1 MSTARNLFKSSL
13 ARTSFTVVSIVISF
27 FMFPFLVHMLG
38 DKWYGLWT
46 IATSIT
52 GYYYLVD
59 FGLATAVTRYVTQYI
74 SKGEDDNANQI
85 INTSLVIYSALGF
98 VIILFSFGICLLA
111 HYFTADYGELKLLR
125 LVILI
130 TGLNLALEF
139 PFKAFAG
146 IIGSYVRYD
155 LLTYCHF
162 AVMLVSTGLTVFFIS
177 SGYGVMALAVIG
189 LVGTQVSNMLFYLIS
204 RHLFSGMQIGYRHVR
219 KERVRKLFSYS
230 IWSFIIQISDQ
241 IRFRISSI
249 VIGIALSAQFV
260 THYFIGARLAEL
272 FVSLVFR
279 ATNILMPVFT
289 RYHAEGNYSEIR
301 TKLLFFTKINAIA
314 AVFGGGLI
322 IMLGK
327 PFITRWMGENY
338 LDAYPVLVMLIIGI
352 IFEIIINPSNNV
364 LYAIAQ
370 HRSLALVSIVESL
383 TNLGLSL
390 LLIRHYGIAGVAV
403 GTAVPLIVSRL
414 FVLPAIVCR
423 CIALPIKKYYWNL
436 GGTVLFTLCYLALF
450 YVAANKALIKADYM
464 SLFLSAV
471 CAVPFY
477 SISILFISFNSD
489 ERLLLKSLLPR

>member
-1 MSTARNLFKSSL
+1 
-13 ARTSFTVVSIVISF
+13 
-27 FMFPFLVHMLG
+27 MLG

-59 FGLATAVTRYVTQYI
+59 FGLASAVTRYVTQYI

-111 HYFTADYGELKLLR
+111 HYFTVDYGELKLLR

-204 RHLFSGMQIGYRHVR
+204 RHLFSGMQIGYHHVR

-260 THYFIGARLAEL
+260 THYFVGARLAEL

-338 LDAYPVLVMLIIGI
+338 LDAYPVLVILIIGI

-364 LYAIAQ
+364 LYAVAQ
-370 HRSLALVSIVESL
+370 HRSLALVSIIESL

-390 LLIRHYGIAGVAV
+390 LLIRHYGIWGVAL
-403 GTAVPLIVSRL
+403 GTAIPLIISRL
-414 FVLPAIVCR
+414 LILPFIVCR
-423 CIALPIKKYYWNL
+423 AIDLPVNRYYANL
-436 GGTVLFTLCYLALF
+436 LSTVIFTFGYLGLF
-450 YVAANKALIKADYM
+450 YLLTKDTLIVPQYR
-464 SLFLSAV
+464 SLIITIVLSIPLYA
-471 CAVPFY
+471 
-477 SISILFISFNSD
+477 ISILFISFSKS
-489 ERLLLKSLLPR
+489 ERALIRTMLPDRLN

>member
-13 ARTSFTVVSIVISF
+13 VRTSYTVVSIVISF
-27 FMFPFLVHMLG
+27 FMLPFLVRMLG

-59 FGLATAVTRYVTQYI
+59 FGLATAVTRYVTRYI
-74 SKGEDDNANQI
+74 SKREDDNANQI

-111 HYFTADYGELKLLR
+111 HYFTADYAELKLLR

-155 LLTYCHF
+155 LLTYGHF
-162 AVMLVSTGLTVFFIS
+162 AVMLVCTGLTVFFIS
-177 SGYGVMALAVIG
+177 RGYGVVSLAVIG
-189 LVGTQVSNMLFYLIS
+189 LAGSQISNIMFYLIC
-204 RHLFSGMQIGYRHVR
+204 RHLFSGMKLSFRHFR
-219 KERVRKLFSYS
+219 KERVRELFTYS
-230 IWSFIIQISDQ
+230 VWSFVIQISDQ

-260 THYFIGARLAEL
+260 THYFIGARLVEL
-272 FVSLVFR
+272 FMNLVFR

-289 RYHAEGNYSEIR
+289 RYHAEGNYREIGS
-301 TKLLFFTKINAIA
+301 KLLFFTKINAIG

-322 IMLGK
+322 IILGK
-327 PFITRWMGENY
+327 PFIARWMGENY
-338 LDAYPVLVMLIIGI
+338 LDAYPVLVVLMVGI

-364 LYAIAQ
+364 LYAVAR
-370 HRSLALVSIVESL
+370 HRSLALVSIIESL

-390 LLIRHYGIAGVAV
+390 LLIRHYGIVGVAV
-403 GTAVPLIVSRL
+403 GTAAPLIVSRL
-414 FVLPAIVCR
+414 FVLP
-423 CIALPIKKYYWNL
+423 
-436 GGTVLFTLCYLALF
+436 GH
-450 YVAANKALIKADYM
+450 
-464 SLFLSAV
+464 
-471 CAVPFY
+471 
-477 SISILFISFNSD
+477 
-489 ERLLLKSLLPR
+489 RLQEHCSPHS